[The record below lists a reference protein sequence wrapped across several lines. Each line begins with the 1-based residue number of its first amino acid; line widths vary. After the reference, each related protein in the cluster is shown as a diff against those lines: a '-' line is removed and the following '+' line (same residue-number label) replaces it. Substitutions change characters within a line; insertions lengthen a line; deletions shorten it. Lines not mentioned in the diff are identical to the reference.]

1 MSEAEQLDR
10 LIATYERLAASHD
23 ARADRI
29 LELGM
34 RIGWDDNSMTTEANL
49 RRSAEASRMLA
60 QEVRDGM
67 H

>member
-10 LIATYERLAASHD
+10 LIA
-23 ARADRI
+23 
-29 LELGM
+29 
-34 RIGWDDNSMTTEANL
+34 TEANL